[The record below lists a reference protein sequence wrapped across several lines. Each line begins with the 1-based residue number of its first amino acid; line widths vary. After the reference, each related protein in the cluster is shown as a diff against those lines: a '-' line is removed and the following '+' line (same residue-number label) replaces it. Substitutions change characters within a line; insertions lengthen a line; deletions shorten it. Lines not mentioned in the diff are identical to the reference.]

1 MSATTVD
8 TLFLLSDY
16 TRRMHKGKQA
26 AALAAVQLV
35 KPDSIL
41 GVGTG
46 STAEI
51 FIDELA
57 AANIPLE
64 GTVASSDATAKR
76 LQSHGYE
83 VLDLNMTGSLDMYI
97 DGADET
103 NANLQLIKGGGGA
116 LTREKIIAAAS
127 NEFICIVDD
136 SKVVDVLGEFPLPV
150 EVIPMAR
157 SYVAREILTLGA
169 DPEFREAPRTD
180 NGNQILDC
188 VGLKID
194 DPEELEN
201 IINNITGVVSVGLFA
216 ARAAD
221 RLLIG
226 YLDGRVEER
235 VANT

>member
-1 MSATTVD
+1 
-8 TLFLLSDY
+8 
-16 TRRMHKGKQA
+16 MHKGKQA
-26 AALAAVQLV
+26 AAIAALKLV

-46 STAEI
+46 STTEI

-57 AANIPLE
+57 AAKIPLE
-64 GTVASSDATAKR
+64 GAVASSEATAKR
-76 LQSHGYE
+76 LAGHGYE

-97 DGADET
+97 DGADEA

-136 SKVVDVLGEFPLPV
+136 SKFVDVLGDFPLPV

-188 VGLKID
+188 VGMRIE
-194 DPEELEN
+194 DPEELEHL
-201 IINNITGVVSVGLFA
+201 INNIAGVVTVGLFA
-216 ARAAD
+216 ARPAD

-226 YLDGRVEER
+226 YTDGRIEER
-235 VANT
+235 VAGQ

>member
-1 MSATTVD
+1 
-8 TLFLLSDY
+8 
-16 TRRMHKGKQA
+16 MHKGKHA
-26 AALAAVQLV
+26 AALAAVELV
-35 KPDSIL
+35 KQDSVL

-46 STAEI
+46 STVNV
-51 FIDELA
+51 FIEELA
-57 AANIPLE
+57 RAQVRLE
-64 GTVASSDATAKR
+64 GAVASSEATAK
-76 LQSHGYE
+76 LLTQHGYE
-83 VLDLNMTGSLDMYI
+83 VLDLNTTGSLDMYI

-136 SKVVDVLGEFPLPV
+136 TKVVDVLGEFPLPV

-188 VGLKID
+188 VGMHID
-194 DPEELEN
+194 DPEELEA
-201 IINNITGVVSVGLFA
+201 IINNITGVVTVGLFA
-216 ARAAD
+216 ARPAD
-221 RLLIG
+221 RLLVG
-226 YLDGRVEER
+226 YKDGRVEER
-235 VANT
+235 VAADS

>member
-1 MSATTVD
+1 
-8 TLFLLSDY
+8 
-16 TRRMHKGKQA
+16 MHKGKHA
-26 AALAAVQLV
+26 AAIAAVKLV

-46 STAEI
+46 STVNV

-57 AANIPLE
+57 AANIRLE
-64 GTVASSDATAKR
+64 GAVASSEATAIR
-76 LQSHGYE
+76 LRDAGIE

-97 DGADET
+97 DGADEA
-103 NANLQLIKGGGGA
+103 NPNLQLIKGGGGA

-136 SKVVDVLGEFPLPV
+136 TKLVDVLGEFPLPV

-188 VGLKID
+188 VGMHID
-194 DPEELEN
+194 DPEELEA
-201 IINNITGVVSVGLFA
+201 IINNITGVVTVGLFA

-226 YLDGRVEER
+226 YTDGRVEER
-235 VANT
+235 VASIE